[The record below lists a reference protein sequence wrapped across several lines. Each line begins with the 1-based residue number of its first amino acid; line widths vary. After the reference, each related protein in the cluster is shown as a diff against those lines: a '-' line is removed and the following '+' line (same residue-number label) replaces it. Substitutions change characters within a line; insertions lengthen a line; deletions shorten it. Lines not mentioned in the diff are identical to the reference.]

1 AVPVAQLEAAVF
13 INRETFSLKQFIR
26 DESRTGV
33 IAEFKRKS
41 PSRGIIN
48 AAVVPEVVT
57 RGYARAGASGLS
69 VLTDSEFFGGSS
81 ADLTVVRQHN
91 AIPVLRKDFTVD
103 EYQVVEAKAIGAD
116 AILLIAAVLSPQESR
131 NLASLAHSLGLEVL

>member
-1 AVPVAQLEAAVF
+1 MNILDKIVAHKRVEVARQREAVPVAQLEAAVF
-13 INRETFSLKQFIR
+13 FNRETFALKQFIR

-116 AILLIAAVLSPQESR
+116 A
-131 NLASLAHSLGLEVL
+131 